1 MMRPGY
7 TEIVPV
13 LVEPAAGHSDEEI
26 AAALTACGATDVQI
40 LAPGFLSANAPGAA
54 LASLETIA
62 YVHQKSVK
70 QMHRR

>member
-1 MMRPGY
+1 MMRFGDNDA
-7 TEIVPV
+7 VPV

-40 LAPGFLSANAPGAA
+40 LAPGFVSANAAGAA
-54 LASLETIA
+54 LAPLEKIA
-62 YVHQKSVK
+62 HVHHKSFK